1 VKLNA
6 GLEDGNMKTQRKKL
20 TPAMIAML
28 RSASAGLPLTAGLH
42 GRSAHG
48 GAEWTRMALMR
59 RGLLDRNCAITADG
73 YDELAEWSKAQSS
86 NA

>member
-1 VKLNA
+1 
-6 GLEDGNMKTQRKKL
+6 MKKKKL

-28 RSASAGLPLTAGLH
+28 RSASAGLPLTAGLR

-48 GAEWTRMALMR
+48 GAELTRVALIS
-59 RGLLDRNCAITADG
+59 RGLLDRNCAITVDG
-73 YDELAEWSKAQSS
+73 YGELAEWSKAQSS